1 MTERNLKSLKDLPIP
16 AQGVRAK
23 ADALRAALDAF
34 DAAGMDTPETE
45 KSLQDTKGDGTAQRP
60 THMITPK
67 PRSFM
72 MRLQSSH
79 YAIAASL
86 AAAFIAVPAGV
97 YFINQ
102 ERHSKEPGDMMDM
115 FSGGAR
121 APAPSAPTARAPS
134 ADESVRAR
142 VAQERSLTREEQQR
156 TAVAS
161 KPQRRDD
168 AFADLKAAAE
178 ADRKLAAKSAAQ
190 PGTSPMPATAT
201 IAAAP
206 PPVDG
211 QMSLGL
217 TAGADRA
224 RSLPQLGRLGGYID
238 SMPPPRLESDRDRFD
253 HVAENPVKQVATY
266 PVSTFSIDVDTASY
280 GFVRRSLNAGRL
292 PPADA
297 VRVEEMINY
306 FNYDYAPPEAA
317 EVPFQPTVTV
327 LPSLW
332 NPDHQ
337 LVLIAI
343 QGYELQSAE
352 RPRANLVFLI
362 DVSGSMGSPDK
373 LPLVKNSLK
382 MLLDN
387 LKPDDTVGLVTYAS
401 GSGIALEPTKVSDK
415 AKILAA
421 IDALGA
427 GGSTAG
433 SAGIEDAYRLAE
445 SNFDKAAVNRVILA
459 TDGDFNVGVSDQNQ
473 LKTMIE
479 RKRQSGVF
487 LSIIGVGQGNYND
500 ALMQTLAQNGNGTA
514 AYIDT
519 LNEARKVLVEEASS
533 TLFPIAKDVKIQV
546 EFNPAEVSEYR
557 LVGYETRALRR
568 EDFNNDKVDA
578 GDVGS
583 GHAVTAIYEITPVGK
598 KRLVDDLRYEQPQAD
613 AAKSEPVANAK
624 PGELGFL
631 KLRYKLPK
639 EDKSRL
645 IELPIRSADALKSI
659 DAASKDVRFATA
671 VATFGQMLKRGN
683 FTGTVSY
690 DDVIALA
697 TKAKGDD
704 PFGLRAEFVNLVRLA
719 KSVK

>member
-1 MTERNLKSLKDLPIP
+1 MTERDLKTLKELPVP
-16 AQGVRAK
+16 GPSAEAK
-23 ADALRAALDAF
+23 AAAQRVALDAF
-34 DAAGMDTPETE
+34 DAATMSNATGSDNDNI
-45 KSLQDTKGDGTAQRP
+45 SLKPKGDDAAPRP
-60 THMITPK
+60 THMISTK
-67 PRSFM
+67 TRRTM

-86 AAAFIAVPAGV
+86 AAAFVAVPAGIYYV
-97 YFINQ
+97 NQ
-102 ERHSKEPGDMMDM
+102 PRTVHSPGTLDM
-115 FSGGAR
+115 FSSDR
-121 APAPSAPTARAPS
+121 APTVVP
-134 ADESVRAR
+134 ADEKKARERRAELSQLR
-142 VAQERSLTREEQQR
+142 REEAGR
-156 TAVAS
+156 SDGNA
-161 KPQRRDD
+161 KPIPKEQ
-168 AFADLKAAAE
+168 AAAE
-178 ADRKLAAKSAAQ
+178 PERKNDTDLASQIAA
-190 PGTSPMPATAT
+190 PPAPDPT
-201 IAAAP
+201 AAAP
-206 PPVDG
+206 LGG
-211 QMSLGL
+211 QMTLGL
-217 TAGADRA
+217 SSGLGGPPGHA
-224 RSLPQLGRLGGYID
+224 RQQYRTLRDARLSGYID
-238 SMPPPRLESDRDRFD
+238 SMPPPRAEADRDRFES
-253 HVAENPVKQVATY
+253 VAENPVKQVATD

-280 GFVRRSLNAGRL
+280 GFIRKSLNAGHL

-306 FNYDYAPPEAA
+306 FNYDYAAPESA
-317 EVPFQPTVTV
+317 EVPFKPTVTV
-327 LPSLW
+327 LPSVW

-337 LVLIAI
+337 LVHIAI
-343 QGYELQSAE
+343 QGYELKSAE

-362 DVSGSMGSPDK
+362 DVSGSMQPADK
-373 LPLVKNSLK
+373 LPLVKNALK

-387 LKPDDTVGLVTYAS
+387 LRPDDTVGLVTYAS

-415 AKILAA
+415 TKIVAA

-433 SAGIEDAYRLAE
+433 AAGIEDAYRLVE
-445 SNFDKAAVNRVILA
+445 SNLDKAAVNRVILA

-473 LKTMIE
+473 LKSMIE
-479 RKRQSGVF
+479 RKRQLGIF
-487 LSIIGVGQGNYND
+487 LSILGVGQGNYND

-546 EFNPAEVSEYR
+546 EFNPAEVAEYR

-583 GHAVTAIYEITPVGK
+583 SHSVTAIYEITPVGAK
-598 KRLVDDLRYEQPQAD
+598 KFVDDLRYGKPLAD
-613 AAKSEPVANAK
+613 AERKPVPATNAK

-639 EDKSRL
+639 EDNSRL
-645 IELPIRSADALKSI
+645 IEMPIRSADALASI
-659 DAASKDVRFATA
+659 DAASADVRFATA
-671 VATFGQMLKRGN
+671 VATFGQLLKGGRSTGN
-683 FTGTVSY
+683 VSY

-697 TKAKGDD
+697 SKAKGDD

-719 KSVK
+719 NSVK